1 MSKDKNQ
8 LTLLEQILDSKI
20 ETLPTLPT
28 QQRFSSKYMILVKS
42 NELYYAIGSAINQ
55 DLSSSPIFKTNVS
68 PNKLMLYKNGKI
80 SSMIKGEKGFGGH
93 EGFEIVDA
101 IEKTS
106 NLMNHIVPILNYKLA
121 EIYYEAY
128 AETNR
133 LFNENQRLLAQQNTF
148 VTQ

>member
-8 LTLLEQILDSKI
+8 LTLLEWILDSKI
-20 ETLPTLPT
+20 EALPTLPT
-28 QQRFSSKYMILVKS
+28 QQGFSSKYMILVKS
-42 NELYYAIGSAINQ
+42 NKLYYAIGSAINQ

-106 NLMNHIVPILNYKLA
+106 NLMNHSCPYS
-121 EIYYEAY
+121 
-128 AETNR
+128 
-133 LFNENQRLLAQQNTF
+133 
-148 VTQ
+148 